1 MTLLALLVPIL
12 ALALFAVLVVLLYRI
27 WSKRQRSKAAQVLA
41 T

>member
-1 MTLLALLVPIL
+1 
-12 ALALFAVLVVLLYRI
+12 VLVVLLYRI